1 MPALG
6 AAEAHRSALAG
17 NPRFLTQLFGIE
29 IDMRFQRG
37 KYHQSKRESARQI
50 ELASTLEVDKF
61 EYIASDF
68 FPRILDL
75 DRNDCLITDES
86 SLWDFHGE
94 ESNGPFYSKILEAYG
109 IDVSDVDRGNLA
121 KIFQR
126 IAEARQ
132 SKE

>member
-1 MPALG
+1 
-6 AAEAHRSALAG
+6 
-17 NPRFLTQLFGIE
+17 
-29 IDMRFQRG
+29 MRFQRG
-37 KYHQSKRESARQI
+37 KYHPSKREYPRQI

-61 EYIASDF
+61 ESIASDF
-68 FPRILDL
+68 FPRILDM

-94 ESNGPFYSKILEAYG
+94 GSNEPFYSKILEAYG
-109 IDVSDVDRGNLA
+109 IDVSDVDRGNLV

-126 IAEARQ
+126 IAEARH